1 MIDIAYLRDHRDE
14 LAVSLARRGF
24 ELDLDALGTLDEDR
38 RKARS
43 EAEELRSAQNAI
55 GKSIPG
61 LDGEEKQTAIEEAGR
76 LAGRYKELLSTADD
90 LDDRFNDQ
98 WITLPNMTDATAAD
112 GLEEEDAV
120 EIKRVGEPAVFDF
133 DVEDHVDLGV
143 ALGVLDV
150 ERATKISGSRF
161 ALIKGKLVLLEMALV
176 RWVMENLYGHGFT
189 PVIPPVLVREHA
201 LFGTGFFP
209 GDRDQVYSVEQDG
222 LFLVGTS
229 EVPLAA
235 MHGDEIFDP
244 DELPLRYAG
253 FSTCFRVEAGTY
265 GKDTRGMF
273 RVHQFDKVEMFSF
286 VLPERS
292 QEEHEYLLARE
303 EELVRDLEIPYRVVN
318 VAAGDLGSSAAKK
331 YDIEA
336 WFPGQDRYR
345 EITSTSNTTDFQSRR
360 LKIRYKDDEGKNRLV
375 HTLNGTAVAIGRT
388 LIALMENHQDG
399 EGSFRIPEV
408 LIPYTGFDSIDPE

>member
-24 ELDLDALGTLDEDR
+24 ELDLDALGALDEDR
-38 RKARS
+38 RRTRS
-43 EAEELRSAQNAI
+43 QAEELRSAQNAI
-55 GKSIPG
+55 GRSIPG
-61 LDGEEKQTAIEEAGR
+61 LDGEQKRVAIEEAGR

-90 LDDRFNDQ
+90 LD
-98 WITLPNMTDATAAD
+98 
-112 GLEEEDAV
+112 
-120 EIKRVGEPAVFDF
+120 KRVGEPTVLGF

-143 ALGVLDV
+143 ALGVVDI

-161 ALIKGKLVLLEMALV
+161 ALIKGRLVLLELALV
-176 RWVMENLYGHGFT
+176 RWAMENLYGHGFT

-209 GDRDQVYSVEQDG
+209 GDRDQVYSVEQDD

-235 MHGDEIFDP
+235 MHGDEILDR

-286 VLPERS
+286 VLPGGS
-292 QEEHEYLLARE
+292 QDEHEFLLERE

-360 LKIRYKDDEGKNRLV
+360 LKIRYKDEDGKNQLV

-399 EGSFRIPEV
+399 EGSFRIPEALV
-408 LIPYTGFDSIDPE
+408 PYTGFDSIDPE